1 MSRFF
6 WDFVEEKYRHLGA
19 VIERYLWDEGKCI
32 VFNHP
37 ILGWICTKCNV
48 ESYDIN
54 AIPNRFKPIYE
65 ITDNSDVTSY
75 TPILTR
81 YDMGDEFSDKSCI
94 YITDTIDGKAKSKDC
109 IPIICDIVDIKEALR
124 TQVFNQNT
132 PIFAIASNEKSKQKL
147 KNLFYSIGNNQKIM
161 IVDSDLNNDVKVLN
175 FNAPFNSEQLVNLI
189 HETENEILEY
199 LAMDNTQTFEK
210 KERMISDEVESNNEL
225 LSSLYYNLYYSRN
238 YASECL
244 TKLGVECVV
253 NQLTSSTDNNGSV
266 ENDTENPSDTTQNR

>member
-54 AIPNRFKPIYE
+54 AIPNRFKPIYQ

-81 YDMGDEFSDKSCI
+81 YDMGDEFSDKFCI

-109 IPIICDIVDIKEALR
+109 IPLICDIVDIKEALR

-132 PIFAIASNEKSKQKL
+132 PIFAIASNEKSKQKA
-147 KNLFYSIGNNQKIM
+147 KNLFHSIGNNQKIM

-244 TKLGVECVV
+244 TKLGVECAV
-253 NQLTSSTDNNGSV
+253 NQLTSSTGEV
-266 ENDTENPSDTTQNR
+266 QNDTEITPDTAQNR

>member
-6 WDFVEEKYRHLGA
+6 WDFVEKKYRHLGA

-65 ITDNSDVTSY
+65 ITDNSDVASY

-109 IPIICDIVDIKEALR
+109 IPLICDIVDIKEALR

-132 PIFAIASNEKSKQKL
+132 PIFAIASNEKSKQKA
-147 KNLFYSIGNNQKIM
+147 KNLFHSIGNNQKIM

-244 TKLGVECVV
+244 TKLGVECAV
-253 NQLTSSTDNNGSV
+253 NQLTSSTGEV
-266 ENDTENPSDTTQNR
+266 QNDTEITPDTTQNR